1 RCPMVIFALLFV
13 MSSLSSSLCDTI
25 LVQAKF
31 QSVYHMVM
39 DEDFPACTRLLSCT
53 HSLASLH
60 HVAEE
65 KGQRSL
71 FSPHKLMMT
80 VNALGKTNISV
91 GERVKS
97 MTYVRDYLQY
107 ARGLISADISEDLRK
122 ALLKHLQLPELSSTK
137 KVEHHSKL
145 SDKSVEAGE
154 DYTKFNS
161 SDFARKKMSA
171 AQKIL
176 AKVDKT
182 GMKSMSAFFST
193 KGKAEKL
200 NVRMVHQNLYVYVGV
215 RGYTECTK
223 H

>member
-1 RCPMVIFALLFV
+1 CDSIFIQICF
-13 MSSLSSSLCDTI
+13 
-25 LVQAKF
+25 AKF
-31 QSVYHMVM
+31 QSVYQMVM
-39 DEDFPACTRLLSCT
+39 DKDFPACTRLLSCT

-71 FSPHKLMMT
+71 FSPHKLMLK
-80 VNALGKTNISV
+80 VN
-91 GERVKS
+91 
-97 MTYVRDYLQY
+97 DYLQY
-107 ARGLISADISEDLRK
+107 ARGLISADISEDLSK
-122 ALLKHLQLPELSSTK
+122 ALLKHLQYVHVQSKMK
-137 KVEHHSKL
+137 KHNLKSNL
-145 SDKSVEAGE
+145 SDKSLEAGE
-154 DYTKFNS
+154 DYTIFNS

-182 GMKSMSAFFST
+182 GMKSMSTFFSP